1 MAVIE
6 VNNLT
11 KDYDHGRGIY
21 DVTFEVN
28 KGETLGFLG
37 PNGAGKSTTMRH
49 LMGFSAPQKGNAKIL
64 GMDCRKE
71 YAKILEC
78 VGYLPGEVTLPEG
91 LNGNGFIDMMQ
102 GLRKG
107 KNQERVKKLSEIF
120 EIDLQQNVKRMS
132 IGEKRKL
139 AVIAAFMND
148 PDILLLDEPTSGLDP
163 VMQEKFIEFIKEEK
177 KRGKTILLS
186 SHMFAEVEALCD
198 RIAIIKDGRIVSI
211 VEAAEVKH
219 GLRKIV
225 EITFIGKE
233 EYKRFLN
240 EKFEFESMNEE
251 QLKVDIVMEDAD
263 VNKFLA
269 IIVNYNVAIFVENPV
284 TLEDYF
290 MHFYKNDKKFGG
302 VTNGKN
308 NKHK

>member
-21 DVTFEVN
+21 DVSFEVN

-49 LMGFSAPQKGNAKIL
+49 LMGFAAPQKGNAKIL
-64 GMDCRKE
+64 GMGCRKE
-71 YAKILEC
+71 YAKILENI
-78 VGYLPGEVTLPEG
+78 GYLPGEVTLPEG
-91 LNGNGFIDMMQ
+91 LNGYGFIDMMQ
-102 GLRKG
+102 GLRKAR
-107 KNQERVKKLSEIF
+107 NQENLKKLTGIF
-120 EIDLQQNVKRMS
+120 EVDLQQKVKRMS

-139 AVIAAFMND
+139 AVIAAFIND
-148 PDILLLDEPTSGLDP
+148 PEVLLLDEPTSGLDP

-198 RIAIIKDGRIVSI
+198 RIAIIKDGRIVSV

-225 EITFIGKE
+225 EITFKGKE
-233 EYKRFLN
+233 DYKRFLH
-240 EKFEFESMNEE
+240 EKFEFERMAEE
-251 QLKVDIVMEDAD
+251 QLKVDIVMEDSD
-263 VNKFLA
+263 VNEFLA
-269 IIVNYNVAIFVENPV
+269 VIVDYEVESFVENPV
-284 TLEDYF
+284 TLEEYF
-290 MHFYKNDKKFGG
+290 MHFYKNDRKFGG
-302 VTNGKN
+302 VFNGKN
-308 NKHK
+308 H

>member
-11 KDYDHGRGIY
+11 KDYGHGRGIY

-37 PNGAGKSTTMRH
+37 PNGAGKSTTIRH
-49 LMGFSAPQKGNAKIL
+49 LMGFAAPQKGYAKIL
-64 GMDCRKE
+64 GMDCRKD
-71 YAKILEC
+71 YAKILKS
-78 VGYLPGEVTLPEG
+78 VGYLPGEVELPEG

-102 GLRKG
+102 GLRKA
-107 KNQERVKKLSEIF
+107 KNQEGVIKLSEIF

-148 PDILLLDEPTSGLDP
+148 PEILLLDEPTSGLDP
-163 VMQEKFIEFIKEEK
+163 VMQEKFIEFIKDEK

-198 RIAIIKDGRIVSI
+198 RIAIIKDGRIVS
-211 VEAAEVKH
+211 VVDAAEVKH

-233 EYKRFLN
+233 DYKRFLN
-240 EKFEFESMNEE
+240 EKFEFESMNEK
-251 QLKVDIVMEDAD
+251 QLKVEIVMEDAD

-269 IIVNYNVAIFVENPV
+269 VIVSYNVKFFVENPV
-284 TLEDYF
+284 TLEEYF
-290 MHFYKNDKKFGG
+290 MHFYKSDKKFGG

-308 NKHK
+308 H

>member
-21 DVTFEVN
+21 DVSFEVN

-49 LMGFSAPQKGNAKIL
+49 LMGFAAPQKGNAKIL
-64 GMDCRKE
+64 GMGCRKE
-71 YAKILEC
+71 YAKILENI
-78 VGYLPGEVTLPEG
+78 GYLPGEVTLPEG
-91 LNGNGFIDMMQ
+91 LNGYGFIDMMQ
-102 GLRKG
+102 GLRKAG
-107 KNQERVKKLSEIF
+107 NQENLKKLTCIF
-120 EIDLQQNVKRMS
+120 EVDLQQKVKRMS

-139 AVIAAFMND
+139 AVIAAFIND
-148 PDILLLDEPTSGLDP
+148 PEILLLDEPTSGLDP
-163 VMQEKFIEFIKEEK
+163 VMQEKFIEFIREEK

-198 RIAIIKDGRIVSI
+198 RIAIIKDGRIVSV

-225 EITFIGKE
+225 EITFKGKE
-233 EYKRFLN
+233 DYKRFLH
-240 EKFEFESMNEE
+240 EKFEFERMAEE
-251 QLKVDIVMEDAD
+251 QLKVDIVMEDSD
-263 VNKFLA
+263 VNEFLA
-269 IIVNYNVAIFVENPV
+269 VIVDYEVESFVENPV
-284 TLEDYF
+284 TLEEYF
-290 MHFYKNDKKFGG
+290 MHFYKNDRKFGG
-302 VTNGKN
+302 VSNGKN
-308 NKHK
+308 H